1 MATLR
6 TSMRP
11 LSVWKA
17 AMRQAQCAK
26 VQQRGKATRAIMQ
39 PTLQSL
45 PDHILFPR
53 VKHRNGLAKKTG
65 KQEYKPIRTYPPPP
79 TALAKCKD
87 PVSLIE
93 QRQIAI
99 LDPKGARALLFD
111 KQNKE
116 AVHVGDIVLVRQKN
130 GEPFSGVC
138 LNIRRQGLHTAI
150 LLRNHVTRVGVEMW
164 FKIYSPNVTAIEVV
178 QRAKKR
184 ARRARLYYLRQ
195 PKHDPGSV
203 DNIVRSYLK
212 RASGA
217 TKPGSR
223 SGSFEGRNQKKSKK
237 R

>member
-6 TSMRP
+6 HSMRP
-11 LSVWKA
+11 LSAWKTA
-17 AMRQAQCAK
+17 ARQVRFAK
-26 VQQRGKATRAIMQ
+26 VQQRGQATRAME
-39 PTLQSL
+39 PTRVQLL
-45 PDHILFPR
+45 PNHILFPR

-65 KQEYKPIRTYPPPP
+65 KKEYKPIKTYPPPP

-93 QRQIAI
+93 QRQITI
-99 LDPKGARALLFD
+99 LDPKGVRTLLFD
-111 KQNKE
+111 KQNKD
-116 AVHVGDIVLVRQKN
+116 AVRVGDIVLVRQKG

-138 LNIRRQGLHTAI
+138 LNIRRQGLHTGI
-150 LLRNHVTRVGVEMW
+150 LLRNQVTRVGVEMW

-184 ARRARLYYLRQ
+184 ARRARLYYLRK

-203 DNIVRSYLK
+203 DNIVRAYLK
-212 RASGA
+212 KASGT
-217 TKPGSR
+217 TKP
-223 SGSFEGRNQKKSKK
+223 GSFEGRNQKKGKGKK